1 MVRNYGGKDD
11 DKEEEMH
18 RMHLLNVE
26 MMRNRKSMTRM
37 HPHTVSNQHLAGAG
51 NSTSIERKTVAA
63 ATTGAT
69 PDKSADGGAE
79 LNKSTLI
86 KIYH

>member
-26 MMRNRKSMTRM
+26 MMRNRKGMTRT

-63 ATTGAT
+63 AATAAT

-79 LNKSTLI
+79 LNTSTLI

>member
-26 MMRNRKSMTRM
+26 MMRNRKSMTRA
-37 HPHTVSNQHLAGAG
+37 HLHTVSNQHLAGAG

-63 ATTGAT
+63 AAAGAT
-69 PDKSADGGAE
+69 PDKPADGGAE
-79 LNKSTLI
+79 LHKSTLI